1 MDVTRA
7 VTTAVQLGATVS
19 TVPLKATAHIVR
31 GAVNVSEVKPRLGVQ
46 FVDPKSETTYVVPVA
61 DLSYIL
67 MDVEAYVDVRG
78 LCPIVRD
85 LTPVIDLKSFL
96 VGKGIADQSTQEDSA
111 SFEMGRVLSN
121 TVYTGEIID
130 ILLQIL
136 RYPEDYYAV
145 SDESTISIN
154 PNKVEIVVTS
164 EVYSLLYEKG
174 LQEIVAIE
182 EQKNIAFSKQASD
195 SQSIADANSI
205 GIGKTPQET
214 VGNND
219 AFTRV
224 VDFIR
229 SASDAVGSADQK
241 SIGVGKT
248 AQDAVAQTDANLF
261 DFSKVIE
268 DAFSAP
274 DVAAI
279 EASYNR
285 FFDDAS
291 APEDAP
297 QKLYSKNEAD
307 EVSTTDEVTRV
318 VDFALELSDSVL
330 AIDNLEA
337 VIPVIRFFADQVLTA
352 TSSGALNSPYLNQIA
367 LGSGIGGDTVRIEFE
382 MPRSLTDST
391 GTSDSGAYFIQDYVN
406 GDYFLQDYVGTT
418 GSL

>member
-46 FVDPKSETTYVVPVA
+46 FVDAKTDVAYVVPAA

-67 MDVEAYVDVRG
+67 MDVAAYVDVRG
-78 LCPIVRD
+78 LSPIVRD
-85 LTPVIDLKSFL
+85 LIPVIDLNSFL
-96 VGKGIADQSTQEDSA
+96 VGKGVADQTSQQDSA
-111 SFEMGRVLSN
+111 SFEMGRLLSN

-130 ILLQIL
+130 ILLEIL
-136 RYPEDYYAV
+136 RYPEDYYNV
-145 SDESTISIN
+145 SDDSTIGIN

-174 LQEIVAIE
+174 LQEIVAIA
-182 EQKNIAFSKQASD
+182 EQKNISFSKQASD
-195 SQSIADANSI
+195 SQAIADANSI
-205 GIGKTPQET
+205 VIGKTLQ
-214 VGNND
+214 D
-219 AFTRV
+219 AVDNVDEFSRV

-229 SASDAVGSADQK
+229 SASDAVGSSEQK
-241 SIGVGKT
+241 SIGVGKNE
-248 AQDAVAQTDANLF
+248 QDAVTQSDAKLF
-261 DFSKVIE
+261 DFSKAIE

-274 DVAAI
+274 DVAAV

-297 QKLYSKNEAD
+297 QKLYSKNQAD
-307 EVSTTDEVTRV
+307 EVSTTDDITRV
-318 VDFALELSDSVL
+318 IDFVLELSDSIS
-330 AIDNLEA
+330 AIDNFEA

-367 LGSGIGGDTVRIEFE
+367 LGNGIGGDSVRIEFE

-391 GTSDSGAYFIQDYVN
+391 SMSDSGAYFIQNYVD
-406 GDYFLQDYVGTT
+406 GSYFLQDYIGTT